1 LKKYFSQLRPTERRI
16 VIGVGVVLLV
26 VLNWAF
32 VWPHFSDFSN
42 YRDRLESATTKLQR
56 YKAAIDEVP
65 GLQKK
70 VKTYESAGEF
80 VAPQDQSI
88 DLMKTIQ
95 AQAAA
100 CGFGIQSFS
109 RATMSTNQFFMEQ
122 VQNINVQAQEANL
135 VDFLYKLGNGSSLIR
150 VSDLTLQPDPPRQ
163 RLMADIRL
171 VASYQIN
178 PKAPAAKT
186 ATAKA
191 K

>member
-1 LKKYFSQLRPTERRI
+1 
-16 VIGVGVVLLV
+16 
-26 VLNWAF
+26 
-32 VWPHFSDFSN
+32 
-42 YRDRLESATTKLQR
+42 LQR